1 MIKYEMKYARSN
13 IEVKRTF
20 DTPGGR
26 VVISRAIPKIE
37 GWEREIEKA
46 KRSILYEAETKFGI
60 KKQVRHYKKEEVI

>member
-1 MIKYEMKYARSN
+1 MKYARSN
-13 IEVKRTF
+13 IEVSRIF
-20 DTPGGR
+20 DTAGGK
-26 VVISRAIPKIE
+26 VMISRRIAKIE